1 MDSYFSWNKLFE
13 FINIS
18 MVNLFYKNI
27 QLFFLQDTT
36 WTTGILINGVGYLSY
51 LYRLFGTH
59 SLIIQGKQGIGKQAM

>member
-1 MDSYFSWNKLFE
+1 
-13 FINIS
+13 

-36 WTTGILINGVGYLSY
+36 WTTGILINGVVYLSY